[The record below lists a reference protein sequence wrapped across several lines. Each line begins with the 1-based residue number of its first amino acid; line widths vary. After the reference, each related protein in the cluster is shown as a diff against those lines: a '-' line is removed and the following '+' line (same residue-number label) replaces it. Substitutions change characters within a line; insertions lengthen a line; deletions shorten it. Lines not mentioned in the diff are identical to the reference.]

1 MREIQRDSAETAAW
15 VEHVSIIFDDDDLAR
30 VRLAPRVE
38 PIMEVQ
44 AAAHYRRLREH
55 PLLGGWGQRTST
67 ALGPAGGPV
76 LRDLRSGAFQVFG
89 LGMLP
94 DPARKVDIH
103 GMLDAALSR
112 PTRDWLPLASELKAL
127 GMAVPPGLGE
137 GRPETLDRLGH
148 SVRLFHDVAVD
159 PYWRRLNAAAAAAVS
174 SWAQTMSMQGL
185 EALLRNLR
193 SNVVWRRPVL
203 QLAVDTRIC
212 TPDCPHHRVVAAART
227 HDNRFAVSEHGL
239 TIVPSFFGA
248 ELMIWMDWE
257 PKRGPVAKLMA
268 VPVDTDV
275 SIFEPP
281 TTAPPTDPLCE
292 LLGPTRSCVLRACLD
307 SDLTTS
313 ALARM
318 VGISQSSAS
327 EHASVLRAAGLI
339 SSVRTGRS
347 VLHRITPIGVALVY
361 GTRRPV
367 HQWSSRRP
375 IAARDRL
382 PHPLG

>member
-1 MREIQRDSAETAAW
+1 M
-15 VEHVSIIFDDDDLAR
+15 
-30 VRLAPRVE
+30 
-38 PIMEVQ
+38 M
-44 AAAHYRRLREH
+44 
-55 PLLGGWGQRTST
+55 
-67 ALGPAGGPV
+67 
-76 LRDLRSGAFQVFG
+76 
-89 LGMLP
+89 P
-94 DPARKVDIH
+94 DPERGLDIH
-103 GMLDAALSR
+103 GLLDAALSR
-112 PTRDWLPLASELKAL
+112 PSRDWLPFASELKAL

-159 PYWRRLNAAAAAAVS
+159 PYWRRLNAAAAAVVS
-174 SWAQTMSMQGL
+174 SWAQTMSTQGL
-185 EALLRNLR
+185 EALLGNLR
-193 SNVVWRRPVL
+193 SNVTWRRPVL
-203 QLAVDTRIC
+203 QLAVDTRVC

-227 HDNRFAVSEHGL
+227 HQNRFAVSEHGL

-248 ELMIWMDWE
+248 ELMIWMDLE
-257 PKRGPVAKLMA
+257 PERGHVAKVMA
-268 VPVDTDV
+268 VPVDTDI

-281 TTAPPTDPLCE
+281 TTAPAADPLCE

-307 SDLTTS
+307 NDLTTS

-347 VLHRITPIGVALVY
+347 VLHRVTPIGVALVC

-367 HQWSSRRP
+367 QERSSHRP
-375 IAARDRL
+375 IASRDRL
-382 PHPLG
+382 SHPLG